1 MKKMSKKQKLIILI
15 SIITIIVIIGLVL
28 GMNAI
33 RVNIANGKY
42 NSSNGSSNNGNL
54 LPEYIKA
61 GITLG
66 GVTGT
71 LEDLDTSDATAT
83 PADIISGKT
92 AYVDGKKITGTYR
105 TLGMCQI
112 GDYIEYVPSGTYTWQ
127 AEYCS
132 TVKTPKTDDVILNSS
147 DANYKIEK
155 WRILSIDEENGKVE
169 MVPAE
174 PTKGTVYLGE
184 AQGYNNGVQLLDE
197 ACSNLYGDSSKNIE
211 ARSIK
216 VEDLRAKMTEAALEE
231 ANNLVY
237 NGTKYLNQTGS
248 AYINNRKYPI
258 IYAEEK
264 LSVIDGN
271 KKESGLGI
279 SEQNGLIGR
288 NDKGAT
294 NSTGYIMA
302 NTSIQ
307 PYETFWYASNAFL
320 QTAFEK
326 LENGRNYYDIFLPDG
341 TSTFY
346 WMSSRCVDTFYDYCH
361 FIISTIYNG
370 EVGTRIGYMID
381 SGMYSSSDSLPLF
394 PVVTINS
401 NTKLGTGDGKTAQT
415 AYEIIE

>member
-1 MKKMSKKQKLIILI
+1 MKKISKKQKLIILI
-15 SIITIIVIIGLVL
+15 SIITIIVVIGIIIGANV
-28 GMNAI
+28 I
-33 RVNIANGKY
+33 KVNILTRKY
-42 NSSNGSSNNGNL
+42 NTANKDSNNGNL

-66 GVTGT
+66 GITGT

-83 PADIISGKT
+83 PEDILYGKT

-105 TLGMCQI
+105 TIGMCQV
-112 GDYIEYVPSGTYTWQ
+112 GDYISYVPSGTYIWQ

-132 TVKTPKTDDVILNSS
+132 TVKTPKTDDVILNSA
-147 DANYKIEK
+147 DENYKIEK
-155 WRILSIDEENGKVE
+155 WRILSIDEETGKVE
-169 MVPAE
+169 MVPVE

-197 ACSNLYGDSSKNIE
+197 ACNNLYGDSSKNIE

-237 NGTKYLNQTGS
+237 NGTKYGNQTGN
-248 AYINNRKYPI
+248 AYINNRRYPI

-302 NTSIQ
+302 NISIQ
-307 PYETFWYASNAFL
+307 PYETYWYASNAFL

-326 LENGRNYYDIFLPDG
+326 LENGRNYYDIFIPNG
-341 TSTFY
+341 TSTLY

-361 FIISTIYNG
+361 FIITTINNG
-370 EVGTRIGYMID
+370 TVDTRIGYMID

-401 NTKLGTGDGKTAQT
+401 NTKLGTGDGKSAET